1 MLKQKLNSNYKVFF
15 AFSKENHV
23 QHQLYYLQQK
33 ITFEDSLLCNVANI
47 GCNICN
53 LFFNAANSGC
63 DIYKNI
69 ADCGTFQ
76 LIFRGKTFM
85 ILLNKWETDQ
95 SRLKPH
101 KLSRPFP

>member
-1 MLKQKLNSNYKVFF
+1 MLKEKLNSIDKVFF

-33 ITFEDSLLCNVANI
+33 ITFEDSLLSNAANI
-47 GCNICN
+47 VCNIYN
-53 LFFNAANSGC
+53 LFFNAANGGC

-85 ILLNKWETDQ
+85 ILLNKWKTDR
-95 SRLKPH
+95 SRLKAH
-101 KLSRPFP
+101 KLSRLFP